1 MITEEMKEQFN
12 EQSML
17 MILHAGDAREKVNE
31 ALDQAMT
38 GAYNTAAELIKE
50 AKENINKSHKIQT
63 VQVQKEAKEEAYYY
77 SMLFAHAQ
85 DTLMTVQS
93 EYNITKKLI
102 PLLERLE
109 QKINEIA

>member
-63 VQVQKEAKEEAYYY
+63 VQVQKRSEGR
-77 SMLFAHAQ
+77 SVLLFNVICPCAGYIN
-85 DTLMTVQS
+85 DS
-93 EYNITKKLI
+93 TK
-102 PLLERLE
+102 
-109 QKINEIA
+109 